1 MADETRRFEVVLD
14 GLFAQG
20 EAVSKEEMA
29 LVEAELPE
37 LLRLV
42 NALTEAGEE

>member
-1 MADETRRFEVVLD
+1 VTETTRRVEVVLD
-14 GLFAQG
+14 GLFENG
-20 EAVSKEEMA
+20 EVVSEAEVA

-42 NALTEAGEE
+42 QALTEAGEE